1 MGLYDNLNSAWQ
13 VHDVM
18 RQFAEQ
24 QEQENRMIQNSI
36 ARKEKLA
43 NAQLG
48 SAEDIRKMLEMMEA
62 DQKEQAEETKK
73 NRELALKS
81 YKVSLAAAFFGGAS
95 FLAVLITLILQL
107 LG

>member
-1 MGLYDNLNSAWQ
+1 MGLYDNPNSAWQ

-62 DQKEQAEETKK
+62 DQKEQTEENKK

-95 FLAVLITLILQL
+95 FLAALITLILQL

>member
-1 MGLYDNLNSAWQ
+1 MGLYDNLNSVWQ

-62 DQKEQAEETKK
+62 DQKEQTEENKK
-73 NRELALKS
+73 NRALSKAIRFP
-81 YKVSLAAAFFGGAS
+81 LRPR
-95 FLAVLITLILQL
+95 FLAVRPFWLRS
-107 LG
+107 

>member
-18 RQFAEQ
+18 RQFAE

-62 DQKEQAEETKK
+62 DQKEQTEENKK

-95 FLAVLITLILQL
+95 FLAALITLILQL

>member
-1 MGLYDNLNSAWQ
+1 MGLYDNLNSVWQ

-62 DQKEQAEETKK
+62 DQKEQTEENKK

-95 FLAVLITLILQL
+95 FLAALITLILQL

>member
-62 DQKEQAEETKK
+62 DQTKK
-73 NRELALKS
+73 SKPRKTRRIES
-81 YKVSLAAAFFGGAS
+81 SLSKAIRFPLRPR
-95 FLAVLITLILQL
+95 FLAVRPFWLRS
-107 LG
+107 

>member
-1 MGLYDNLNSAWQ
+1 MGLYDNLHSARQ
-13 VHDVM
+13 VNDVM

-24 QEQENRMIQNSI
+24 QEHENRMMQASI
-36 ARKEKLA
+36 ARKEKMID
-43 NAQLG
+43 AQLG

-62 DQKEQAEETKK
+62 DQKEQAEENKK

-81 YKVSLAAAFFGGAS
+81 YKVSLAAAIFGGAS
-95 FLAVLITLILQL
+95 FVAALITIILQL

>member
-13 VHDVM
+13 VHDAM

-62 DQKEQAEETKK
+62 DQKEQAEEKQ
-73 NRELALKS
+73 EE
-81 YKVSLAAAFFGGAS
+81 
-95 FLAVLITLILQL
+95 
-107 LG
+107 

>member
-36 ARKEKLA
+36 SQGKIGKRPTWFRGRYSQ
-43 NAQLG
+43 NVRDDG
-48 SAEDIRKMLEMMEA
+48 S
-62 DQKEQAEETKK
+62 
-73 NRELALKS
+73 
-81 YKVSLAAAFFGGAS
+81 
-95 FLAVLITLILQL
+95 
-107 LG
+107 

>member
-36 ARKEKLA
+36 ARQGKIGKRPTWFRGRYSQ
-43 NAQLG
+43 NVRDDG
-48 SAEDIRKMLEMMEA
+48 A
-62 DQKEQAEETKK
+62 DQKEQTEENKK

-95 FLAVLITLILQL
+95 FLAALITLILQL